1 MEETFSINDI
11 ESFKDL
17 FLPNEDLKSPLHLL
31 VFLENYTLLNEIHA
45 QFKKENLSENDQKI
59 LLNEFKYVDMRQ
71 EVTKEKLERI
81 FCDLGVEIDDDELN
95 AEWINFFSKA
105 LKDIKDSILDSN
117 YFNLYKDV

>member
-1 MEETFSINDI
+1 
-11 ESFKDL
+11 
-17 FLPNEDLKSPLHLL
+17 

-71 EVTKEKLERI
+71 EVTKEKLESI
-81 FCDLGVEIDDDELN
+81 YCDLGVEIDDDELY
-95 AEWINFFSKA
+95 AEWINFFSKT